1 MKYAMNLE
9 MKGRPCVVLGGGPVA
24 LRKAR
29 TLVRAEARVTVVAP
43 ETVLDLASL
52 ATEGRGRWERRG

>member
-9 MKGRPCVVLGGGPVA
+9 MKGRPCLVLGGGPVA

-29 TLVRAEARVTVVAP
+29 TLLRAEAAVTVAAP
-43 ETVLDLASL
+43 D
-52 ATEGRGRWERRG
+52 R